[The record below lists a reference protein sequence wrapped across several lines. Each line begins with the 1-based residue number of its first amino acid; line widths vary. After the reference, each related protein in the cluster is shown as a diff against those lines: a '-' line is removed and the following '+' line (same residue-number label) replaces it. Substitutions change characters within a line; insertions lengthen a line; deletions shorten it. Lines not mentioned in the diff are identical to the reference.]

1 VRICS
6 PQLGI
11 SPASN
16 LGGTVSDRETLK
28 ALAALGV
35 DIHIPLPK
43 NEDHEPVDGWHIYP
57 SGRHLRYYYEYNWLF
72 LPTALKIW
80 RNVGFDLLRI
90 HSPTIGL
97 LGRLLQIVSGRPT
110 VAHYHHIEAHDPIHN
125 AITRQV
131 IHHYDLVTT
140 PSQFA
145 LEQLVTHFGF
155 NRQKGL
161 VVYPGVD
168 PQYQVQ
174 PPNEPLRRR
183 LALADK
189 VVLLY
194 VGVLA
199 PRKNLRFLLDAF
211 NLAQQQ
217 QPNIALVLVG
227 DGPQRDELRQ
237 YTEQLDLT
245 AAVRFTGYI
254 AEADKVDY
262 YNLADI
268 FVFPSLLEG
277 FGMAVAEAMACGV
290 PVVSS
295 NAASLPE
302 VVGDAGLLA
311 SPTDVAQFSQQIL
324 RLAQDSDL
332 RRELG
337 EQGRLR
343 VEENFS
349 WLKAAHTTFD
359 AYTQVLHA

>member
-11 SPASN
+11 APASN
-16 LGGTVSDRETLK
+16 LGGTVSDRETLT

-43 NEDHEPVDGWHIYP
+43 NEAYAPTLGWHIYP

-72 LPTALKIW
+72 LPAALKIW
-80 RNVGFDLLRI
+80 RRVGFDLLRI

-97 LGRLLQIVSGRPT
+97 LGRLLHTISGRPT

-125 AITRQV
+125 GITRQV
-131 IHHYDLVTT
+131 IHRYDLVTT

-174 PPNEPLRRR
+174 PPNQALHQR
-183 LALADK
+183 LEVTDK
-189 VVLLY
+189 LVLLY
-194 VGVLA
+194 VGVLS

-211 NLAQQQ
+211 NLAQQRE
-217 QPNIALVLVG
+217 PNLVLVLVG

-237 YTEQLDLT
+237 YAAQLGLT
-245 AAVRFTGYI
+245 AAVRFAGYI
-254 AEADKVDY
+254 AEADKVAY

-302 VVGDAGLLA
+302 VVGEAGLLA
-311 SPTDVAQFSQQIL
+311 SPTDLIEFSQQIL

-332 RRELG
+332 RRGLG

-349 WLKAAHTTFD
+349 WAKAARTTLH
-359 AYTQVLHA
+359 AYTQVLQS